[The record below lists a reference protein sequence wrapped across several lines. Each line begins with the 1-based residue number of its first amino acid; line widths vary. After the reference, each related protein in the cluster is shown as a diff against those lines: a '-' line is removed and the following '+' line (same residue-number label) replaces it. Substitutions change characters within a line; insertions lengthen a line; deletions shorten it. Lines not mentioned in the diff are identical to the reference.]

1 MTPPWKAPR
10 VWKPRDVLLTADV
23 LNRELR
29 DKLLYLYDTL
39 TGAGT
44 DIADLDTRLTAA
56 EAAITDITTVEAWIP
71 MAGDFEGTWANAGAP
86 EADGAY
92 CKDALGFVHLRGA
105 ITGDTSGSLA
115 FILPVGY
122 RPAVRVRVA
131 VVPQGGNAAY
141 LRIDTN
147 GEIRPTGPPGWASS
161 SYIALDSSFRID

>member
-1 MTPPWKAPR
+1 MTPVWKAPR
-10 VWKPRDVLLTADV
+10 VWKPGNIRLTADV

-44 DIADLDTRLTAA
+44 DITDLDTRLTAA
-56 EAAITDITTVEAWIP
+56 EADIADILTVEAWIP
-71 MAGDFEGTWANAGAP
+71 MAGSFEGTWADEGAP
-86 EADGAY
+86 ETDAAY

-105 ITGDTSGSLA
+105 VTGDASGSVA

-122 RPAVRVRVA
+122 RPAARVRLA
-131 VVPQGGNAAY
+131 VVPQGGGAAY

-147 GEIRPTGPPGWASS
+147 GEILPTGPAGWAST
-161 SYIALDSSFRID
+161 SYIALDSSFRIA